1 MSAPDKTKIVLVGPC
16 KAGKSAIA
24 NLMGGLTD
32 TLDMEGQEPTAGC
45 RIVEIERDV
54 PGRGLLAAEVWDV
67 AGDPR

>member
-1 MSAPDKTKIVLVGPC
+1 MRAPDKTKLVLVGPS
-16 KAGKSAIA
+16 KSGKSAIA

-32 TLDMEGQEPTAGC
+32 TLELGGLEPTAGC